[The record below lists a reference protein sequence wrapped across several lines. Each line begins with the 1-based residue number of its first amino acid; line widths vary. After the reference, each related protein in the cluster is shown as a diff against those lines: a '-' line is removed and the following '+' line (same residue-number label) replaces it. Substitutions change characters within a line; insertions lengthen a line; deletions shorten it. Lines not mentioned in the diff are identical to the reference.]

1 MALYHKATTTWS
13 IAESDSLAQTLA
25 NRSTSKIEATDITE
39 LIERRIAIPNGTSD
53 LAIGFTGSDGMT
65 TIKALQIITDQ
76 PISVKINGGD
86 TGIPIGHTAGE
97 SATLLLDATAITAL
111 SVSNASGATANVYFS
126 MPGA

>member
-1 MALYHKATTTWS
+1 MALYHKATTTWI